1 MSHIKVPEG
10 APGILGPMMAYP
22 DTAKILNQLAGH
34 LLSQETPTFSKGER
48 ETVAGYVSYL
58 NNCIFCSES
67 HGAVADYHEKKP
79 GFSKAV
85 WQDMEQAPLSER
97 LKALLRI
104 AAKVQKDARS
114 VSKSDVDA
122 AIKVGSTERDI
133 HDAVLIASAFC
144 MFNRYVDG
152 LGTKAPAR
160 DSPAYSAMGEM
171 LATKGYGKSI

>member
-10 APGILGPMMAYP
+10 APGIIGPMMAYP
-22 DTAKILNQLAGH
+22 DTAKVLNELAES
-34 LLSQETPTFSKGER
+34 LLSQQTPTFSKGER

-67 HGAVADYHEKKP
+67 HGAVADFHEKKP
-79 GFSKAV
+79 GLSKSV
-85 WQDMEQAPLSER
+85 WKNMEDAPISDR

-104 AAKVQKDARS
+104 AGKVQKDARS
-114 VSKSDVDA
+114 VNKKDVEA
-122 AIKVGSTERDI
+122 AIALGSTERDV

-152 LGTKAPAR
+152 LGTIAPPR
-160 DSPAYSAMGEM
+160 DSPAYAKMGEM
-171 LATKGYGKSI
+171 LATKGYRKAI